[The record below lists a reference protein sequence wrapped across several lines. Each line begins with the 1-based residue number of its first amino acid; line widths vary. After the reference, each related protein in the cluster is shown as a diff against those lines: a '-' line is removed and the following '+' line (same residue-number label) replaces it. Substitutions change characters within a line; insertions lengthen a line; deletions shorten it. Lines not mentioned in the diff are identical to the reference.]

1 MNSQWKEEKYSHYEA
16 LLARVQQK
24 SLCFTYGFLLLIF
37 LLCFVNLIILIII
50 YSVLQIQFSGM
61 SSMSFFKENGEIKWM
76 IDADFE
82 TISLSSS
89 IDGFYD
95 QDIIFQGTNQN
106 VEFAAE
112 DFFRSSMKVTNKG
125 TFLKTQNFKFVD
137 PDSEKKVLDLNGKSK
152 YSIIGEFNAKSI
164 ETDIIRTP
172 RIVSDDKYDLSFIN
186 SGGNISLTGNE
197 GIYGDSKTLYANSTG
212 DVIFNIKDNNFDLIF
227 NGLLGGIRLNPARIP
242 RVRMNDASIS
252 NVVKYRLCLCIKTN
266 QLFRI
271 EMKSDKLTCAIANE
285 NPCL

>member
-89 IDGFYD
+89 IDGFSD

-172 RIVSDDKYDLSFIN
+172 R
-186 SGGNISLTGNE
+186 
-197 GIYGDSKTLYANSTG
+197 
-212 DVIFNIKDNNFDLIF
+212 DLIF